1 MADHSTV
8 APGHPPY
15 RALLRT
21 LEPTPLFLD
30 LLDQQLGGWLDE
42 KGVPVAIDQLSDW
55 RDDARSVRLRRW
67 PGEGSIRY
75 LRLQMAETRDANGTW
90 TTDVLASS
98 EGWLSVDVTNDQ
110 GAFVAVPRL
119 VRYLM
124 ELIPLGD
131 GEDRF
136 VDDVAVVGP
145 ADVPGLLISLQH
157 DARHSPSYVIG
168 SDERLWD
175 LRAQFVEWARQW
187 AKETAG
193 IGRFLLLDP
202 EGTRRFSE
210 VAGTHAVKPWTLRT
224 FLPHPVFDDP
234 IDARRHRW
242 LSTASLADM
251 KPWAIARML
260 GIGARAQAIQAT
272 EAAEV
277 RKARSSYDH
286 LTQAELISA
295 VGVPAL
301 PSETVA
307 VGAEHV
313 ADRLRLLDQAE
324 AIIKQLVGLNDLN
337 EASLAAL
344 QQWERDRQESLTAL
358 SAQMKQQQERIDQLV
373 EEQAHTR
380 WLLDGDAL
388 DAAEQQEQLE
398 ARDAEVA
405 WLRAELTRAGRFD
418 VAHAAAPTARPNAP
432 ENFRE
437 LLSRVSQGEL
447 PGVVFT
453 GDVGVAQAL
462 DDHDTLQV
470 AVRNAWEALLATS
483 DYVKC
488 RNDGRHDGSLK
499 QFLERAPEGY
509 ARLSPKKLAP
519 TETAMTMQRFGAFRI
534 FPVPTSVDPSG
545 KITMTAHFK
554 LARIGMVSPRLY
566 FHDDYHSTGTVFVG
580 YIGPHLPNTQT
591 N

>member
-1 MADHSTV
+1 MSDHPR
-8 APGHPPY
+8 AAAAHPPY
-15 RALLRT
+15 RAFLHT

-42 KGVPVAIDQLSDW
+42 KGVPTAIDQLSDW

-67 PGEGSIRY
+67 PGDGAIRY
-75 LRLQMAETRDANGTW
+75 LRLQMAESREANGTW
-90 TTDVLASS
+90 KTDVLASS
-98 EGWLSVDVTNDQ
+98 EGWLSVDVTNDR

-131 GEDRF
+131 GQDRF
-136 VDDVAVVGP
+136 VDDITLVGSP
-145 ADVPGLLISLQH
+145 DVPELATSLQ
-157 DARHSPSYVIG
+157 DDSRHSPTYVIG

-175 LRAQFVEWARQW
+175 LKAQFVAWARQW

-193 IGRFLLLDP
+193 IGRFMLLDP

-210 VAGTHAVKPWTLRT
+210 IAGTHAVQPWTLRT
-224 FLPHPVFDDP
+224 FLAHPVFGDP

-242 LSTASLADM
+242 LSTPSLAAMNPRD
-251 KPWAIARML
+251 IARML

-277 RKARSSYDH
+277 RRARSSFEH
-286 LTQAELISA
+286 LTQAELINA
-295 VGVPAL
+295 VGVSAA
-301 PSETVA
+301 TT
-307 VGAEHV
+307 
-313 ADRLRLLDQAE
+313 QAE
-324 AIIKQLVGLNDLN
+324 AVDDAREPDRLDLLDRAETLIKRLVGLPDLN
-337 EASLAAL
+337 EESLAAL
-344 QQWERDRQESLTAL
+344 QQLERERHESLAAL
-358 SAQMKQQQERIDQLV
+358 GRQMKQQQERIDQLV

-388 DAAEQQEQLE
+388 DVAEQQQQIE
-398 ARDAEVA
+398 AREAEVA
-405 WLRAELTRAGRFD
+405 WLRAELARAGRFE
-418 VAHAAAPTARPNAP
+418 VAHAPAPSADLDAP
-432 ENFRE
+432 EDFKE
-437 LLSRVSQGEL
+437 LLKRMRDGKVS
-447 PGVVFT
+447 GVLFT
-453 GDVGVAQAL
+453 GDDGVTVSL

-470 AVRNAWEALLATS
+470 AVRTAWEALLAIS
-483 DYVKC
+483 DYVRC
-488 RNDGRHDGSLK
+488 RTDGRHDGSLK
-499 QFLERAPEGY
+499 QFLDRAPEGY

-519 TETAMTMQRFGAFRI
+519 TETAMTMQRFGATRI
-534 FPVPTSVDPSG
+534 FPVPLNVEPSG
-545 KITMTAHFK
+545 MITMTAHFK

-566 FHDDYHSTGTVFVG
+566 FHDDFHSTATVYVG